1 MIVDIILTG
10 VFGLAMFYA
19 HIFLKNMNTDE

>member
-10 VFGLAMFYA
+10 VFGVAVAYA
-19 HIFLKNMNTDE
+19 YVFIKNISAHD

>member
-19 HIFLKNMNTDE
+19 HIFLKNMPTDE